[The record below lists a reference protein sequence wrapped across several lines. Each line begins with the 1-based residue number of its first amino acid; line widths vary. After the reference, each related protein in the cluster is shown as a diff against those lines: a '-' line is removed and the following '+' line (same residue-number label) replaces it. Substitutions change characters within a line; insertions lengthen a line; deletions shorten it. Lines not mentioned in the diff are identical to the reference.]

1 MGIIIGNSA
10 SVMSGS
16 GTTNFGDTADDNHYM
31 TGSFYASGSVVFSAP
46 ASGSHPKLTTMQDN
60 QFTFYYDSSKLYVSM
75 KIDGAELTGSIASLG
90 APSSGG
96 SSLSA
101 ANLFG
106 DGSYSSGGDTGY
118 SSGMNAC
125 SAAGSSAGT
134 NQGWYRNSGGT
145 QVYEDNA
152 GSTAVSLSSGG
163 YFYLSSDG
171 SYYRFYINTSGVVYD
186 RNPASGGSTT
196 NLDSTGFSVS
206 C

>member
-1 MGIIIGNSA
+1 MPIIVGSNA
-10 SVMSGS
+10 TVLSGS
-16 GTTNFGDTADDNHYM
+16 GTTYFGDTADDNHYM

-46 ASGSHPKLTTMQDN
+46 ASGSHPKLTTMQNN
-60 QFTFYYDSSKLYVSM
+60 QFTFYYDSNKLYVSM
-75 KIDGAELTGSIASLG
+75 KIAGAELTGSIASLG

-118 SSGMNAC
+118 SSGMYAC
-125 SAAGSSAGT
+125 HAAGSSAGT
-134 NQGWYRNSGGT
+134 SQGWYRNSGGT
-145 QVYEDNA
+145 QVYEDSA

-163 YFYLSSDG
+163 YFYLSDG
-171 SYYRFYINTSGVVYD
+171 STFYRFYINTAGVVYD
-186 RNPASGGSTT
+186 RAPSGGGTTT
-196 NLDSTGFSVS
+196 NLDSTAGSVS